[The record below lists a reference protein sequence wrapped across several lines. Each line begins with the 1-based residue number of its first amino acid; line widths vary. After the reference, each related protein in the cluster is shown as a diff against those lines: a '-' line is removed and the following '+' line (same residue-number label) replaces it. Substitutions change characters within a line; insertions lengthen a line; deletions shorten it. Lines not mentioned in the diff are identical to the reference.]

1 MDPIVSSSL
10 ISGGLGFAGNL
21 VSNVGSARAQKLANK
36 AAIRLSRENN
46 AFNAEQ
52 AQISRDWQEKMWNEQ
67 NAYNDPS
74 AVRSRMESAGF
85 NPYMTLGSGSFASAG
100 SVGSGS
106 TASSAGNPQLKAPVY
121 NFDMSAVS
129 GAVSQYFANRKMSEE
144 TRGLSLQNE
153 LTKSFGSTEAKA
165 RIAGLIGGNYSL
177 LSPDYQAILM
187 EASPQM
193 AKNYVSMS
201 DLATQE
207 KLIQNSLLNLQSNA
221 QYLQNKY
228 FDTSAITDI
237 FLKVQNL
244 VNLQKQGEL
253 TDKQIAHEVEKIV
266 ETKARASG
274 LEINNLQAEALSRSY
289 IKAMEESYEQLRQE
303 SKNASYIARNLR
315 KSGDLKTIERFDRY
329 SKKNSAIQQGIES
342 YLNYFP
348 QYRLLK
354 TLINSVHI
362 GLGFK

>member
-1 MDPIVSSSL
+1 MDPIIGSSL

-52 AQISRDWQEKMWNEQ
+52 AQISRDWQEKMWNAQ
-67 NAYNDPS
+67 NTYNDPS
-74 AVRSRMESAGF
+74 AVRDRMESAGF

-100 SVGSGS
+100 TVGSGS
-106 TASSAGNPQLKAPVY
+106 TASSAGNPQIKAPVY

-129 GAVSQYFANRKMSEE
+129 GAISQYFANRKMSEE
-144 TRGLSLQNE
+144 TRGLSLQND

-165 RIAGLIGGNYSL
+165 RIAGLVGGNYNW

-187 EASPQM
+187 ESGARM
-193 AKNYVSMS
+193 AKNHVSMS
-201 DLATQE
+201 DLQTQE
-207 KLIQNSLLNLQSNA
+207 KLIQNSLLNLQANA

-228 FDTSAITDI
+228 FETSAITDI

-244 VNLQKQGEL
+244 VNLQKQGQL
-253 TDKQIAHEVEKIV
+253 TDKQIEHETEKII
-266 ETKARASG
+266 ETKARSEG
-274 LEINNLQAEALSRSY
+274 LKINNQQVKSLSESY

-303 SKNASYIARNLR
+303 SISAAHIARNLR
-315 KSGDLKTIERFDRY
+315 RSGYLDNLVKSKTFDAFFDSSGFGKGLSVFDKVKR
-329 SKKNSAIQQGIES
+329 SVFGGIFS
-342 YLNYFP
+342 N
-348 QYRLLK
+348 
-354 TLINSVHI
+354 
-362 GLGFK
+362 